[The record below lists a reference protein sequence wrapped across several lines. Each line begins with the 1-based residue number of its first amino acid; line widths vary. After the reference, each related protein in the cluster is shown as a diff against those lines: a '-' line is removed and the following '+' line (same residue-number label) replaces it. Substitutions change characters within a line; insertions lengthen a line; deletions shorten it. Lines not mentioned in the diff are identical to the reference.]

1 MRFLFSH
8 ANELANETGIERCST
23 YGWRALVEWMNA
35 RSGDIL
41 IRSLGGPDL
50 RMIASFD
57 ADGVDNLTSLGLA
70 PATTSKRGL
79 DDLKHC

>member
-1 MRFLFSH
+1 
-8 ANELANETGIERCST
+8 
-23 YGWRALVEWMNA
+23 MNA

-41 IRSLGGPDL
+41 IRPFGGPDL
-50 RMIASFD
+50 RMIASLD